1 MFDDTYE
8 MQIECS
14 CGAIFEPDDADLVTD
29 EYGDRW
35 AVCPDCKCQ
44 IRLLAKD

>member
-1 MFDDTYE
+1 MSGYDNGYT

-14 CGAIFEPDDADLVTD
+14 CGAVFEPTDIVTD
-29 EYGDRW
+29 EYGERW
-35 AVCPDCKCQ
+35 AVCPECHTR